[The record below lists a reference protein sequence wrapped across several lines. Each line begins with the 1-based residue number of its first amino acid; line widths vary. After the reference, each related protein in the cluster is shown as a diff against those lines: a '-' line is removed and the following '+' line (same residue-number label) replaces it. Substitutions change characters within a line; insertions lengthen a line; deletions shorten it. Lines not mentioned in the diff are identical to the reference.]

1 MSNNLKPLS
10 QQIAEKLSQQLKDG
24 NSIFQKSE
32 AQPLIMPFNANTGK
46 NYSGV
51 PALILLMKQEADPR
65 WLTLEQGNF
74 SKNNVMKGEQG
85 TLISF
90 YKTRDMQPVVEDGKP
105 ILKDNGKPKMASVKL
120 DEPVLTTAFLFNAK
134 QLKDMPELAPILAE
148 RQAIPT
154 DERIK
159 TIIENSGQGKDA
171 SLKSI
176 IENIIAEKPNESSV
190 KDALKANIAGLLL
203 SARLQTPFELG
214 DHVGYAQSWQQLLKE
229 EPGELFKITND
240 AQWVADKVIG
250 FEKKRIIEQE
260 AATTLNK
267 GDVIAYKGDT
277 IKVLDILKGKTAQVE
292 NGDGAKFKVGPKDG
306 LYAALV
312 AAKNSPE
319 RNEAVVHDMKPS
331 EETNYAVAR

>member
-105 ILKDNGKPKMASVKL
+105 VLKDNGKPKMASVKL

-148 RQAIPT
+148 RQAIPSE
-154 DERIK
+154 ERIK
-159 TIIENSGQGKDA
+159 TIIENSDQGPDA

-176 IENIIAEKPNESSV
+176 VEKLIAEKPNESSV
-190 KDALKANIAGLLL
+190 MDALKANIAGLFL
-203 SARLQTPFELG
+203 SAQLQTPFELG
-214 DHVGYAQSWQQLLKE
+214 DHVGYTQSWQQMLKE
-229 EPGELFKITND
+229 EPAELFKITND

-250 FEKKRIIEQE
+250 LEKKRANEQQ
-260 AATTLNK
+260 ASTTLNK

-277 IKVLDILKGKTAQVE
+277 IKVLDILRGKTAQVE

-312 AAKNSPE
+312 AAKNNPS
-319 RNEAVVHDMKPS
+319 ATKPS
-331 EETNYAVAR
+331 SMI